1 MEFGKPNSIFYEKKR
16 YTMKKL
22 IISAFL
28 MLCSLGVFAQ
38 IPTSTVP
45 LPADIAAIKKKNV
58 LVIAMTKKDVAPF
71 FSGEGDNIR
80 GLDVEIARRI
90 GVLLGVPVEFRRDAE
105 SFAEVVEQVR
115 DGRADI
121 AVSKLSV
128 TGPRLQ
134 VVRFSTPYV
143 TLKQSLIINRLW
155 LSQNSQGRP
164 VHEVVRTFDGKISFI
179 KNSSYDTFARINFP
193 KATFLP
199 EEKWDVIIN
208 KVTKGEIA
216 AAYRDEFEIK
226 KISFEKPEA
235 AISTKSITISDS
247 VDNIAVAV
255 NYKSTHLL
263 SVVDYVIRNEYGNVD
278 SKKLMD
284 RYRAETAKK

>member
-1 MEFGKPNSIFYEKKR
+1 
-16 YTMKKL
+16 MKKL
-22 IISAFL
+22 ILSAFL
-28 MLCSLGVFAQ
+28 MLCSLGAVAQ
-38 IPTSTVP
+38 VATSTVT
-45 LPADIAAIKKKNV
+45 LPADIAAIKKANV
-58 LVIAMTKKDVAPF
+58 LVVSMTKKDVPPF
-71 FSGEGDNIR
+71 FSGEGDDIR

-90 GVLLGVPVEFRRDAE
+90 GTLLGVPVQFRRDAE

-134 VVRFSTPYV
+134 VVAFSAPYV
-143 TLKQSLIINRLW
+143 KLKQALVVNRLW
-155 LSQNSQGRP
+155 LSQNSQGREP
-164 VHEVVRTFDGKISFI
+164 YQVIRNFNGKISFI
-179 KNSSYDTFARINFP
+179 RNSSYDTFARINFP

-199 EEKWDVIIN
+199 EDQWDIIIDR
-208 KVTKGEIA
+208 VSRGDIA

-226 KISFEKPEA
+226 KISFEKPDA

-255 NYKSTHLL
+255 NPKATQLL
-263 SVVDYVIRNEYGNVD
+263 SIVDYVIRNEYSNID
-278 SKKLMD
+278 TKKLMD
-284 RYRAETAKK
+284 RYKAEKK

>member
-1 MEFGKPNSIFYEKKR
+1 
-16 YTMKKL
+16 
-22 IISAFL
+22 

-38 IPTSTVP
+38 IPTSTIP
-45 LPADIAAIKKKNV
+45 LPSDIAAIKKNNV
-58 LVIAMTKKDVAPF
+58 LVVAMTKKDVPPF
-71 FSGEGDNIR
+71 FSGTGAEIH
-80 GLDVEIARRI
+80 GLDVEIAQRI

-155 LSQNSQGRP
+155 LSQNSQSRP
-164 VHEVVRTFDGKISFI
+164 VHEVVRNFDGKISFI

-193 KATFLP
+193 NATFLP
-199 EEKWDVIIN
+199 EEKWDVIID

-255 NYKSTHLL
+255 NPKAPQLL
-263 SVVDYVIRNEYGNVD
+263 SIVDYVIKNEYSNID
-278 SKKLMD
+278 TKKLMD
-284 RYRAETAKK
+284 RYKTATVKK